1 MVSPGAQ
8 ATKPSSAGLFPDLGT
23 AVGKGPFRVLERWCV

>member
-8 ATKPSSAGLFPDLGT
+8 ATKPRSAGLFPDLGT
-23 AVGKGPFRVLERWCV
+23 AVGKGTFRGLERWYV